1 MAAIAK
7 NGSIY
12 TVSLQR
18 DRSAK
23 LRSFQN
29 VLVTFPS
36 KFQEAF
42 AFALRGLSSP
52 FLKAA
57 QIQFLLRKR
66 QEIGDSLRALL
77 EN

>member
-1 MAAIAK
+1 MAARTK

-29 VLVTFPS
+29 ILVTFPS
-36 KFQEAF
+36 KLQEAF
-42 AFALRGLSSP
+42 ALALSGLSAP

-57 QIQFLLRKR
+57 QVQFLLRKR